1 MDGIKIHEGDNTA
14 VLTGQGLKEVV
25 SAQIDNQTFMPA
37 DGGNDDKTVHLNA
50 KAGVSPGN
58 GKDAMVKLKDG
69 RTMTVKISA
78 EAPRPSLKLLSF
90 NDTPVQR
97 NGAIPVT
104 LGAKDDV
111 PLNGKLTFVVQTK
124 DVFPRMQT
132 IEVATTGGSVHT
144 SLSLA
149 ANNLVLQDEHTAIA
163 TLDPLKAFGQS
174 AFGKLQ
180 MRPVAEDGTPGDWT
194 PLGTLVRTPQI
205 TAIHC
210 TTADAPTCTIDG
222 GDIFLVQS
230 FSAGKNFAK
239 PTEVPTGFA
248 ENTFNVPTPADG
260 TTLYLKLRD
269 DPDAVAAITLSIPV
283 QKPVPAPV
291 PTAQAPSSAPNS
303 APAAQDAAPAP
314 KAPDPAPAPQN
325 QPTTPAPAATPSTAP
340 AKPSTGAPEQP
351 K

>member
-1 MDGIKIHEGDNTA
+1 
-14 VLTGQGLKEVV
+14 
-25 SAQIDNQTFMPA
+25 
-37 DGGNDDKTVHLNA
+37 
-50 KAGVSPGN
+50 
-58 GKDAMVKLKDG
+58 
-69 RTMTVKISA
+69 
-78 EAPRPSLKLLSF
+78 
-90 NDTPVQR
+90 
-97 NGAIPVT
+97 
-104 LGAKDDV
+104 
-111 PLNGKLTFVVQTK
+111 VQTK

-210 TTADAPTCTIDG
+210 TTANAPTCTIDG

-248 ENTFNVPTPADG
+248 ENTFDVPTPADG

-291 PTAQAPSSAPNS
+291 PTAQAPS
-303 APAAQDAAPAP
+303 
-314 KAPDPAPAPQN
+314 
-325 QPTTPAPAATPSTAP
+325 ATPSTAP